1 MERFDDSLGFLM
13 TRTARS
19 MKRALDMRLAEH
31 SVTSTQ
37 YAVLYVLWEED
48 GLSLTDLGKR
58 LYFDGP
64 TITGIVDRMERDN
77 LVERRRNDVDR
88 RVIKIYLTKRGK
100 NLKDTLLPLGPEVNK
115 VATVDFTREEKS
127 QLKWL
132 LLKVW
137 RSMEQ

>member
-19 MKRALDMRLAEH
+19 MKRALDMRLAQH
-31 SVTSTQ
+31 GVTSTQ
-37 YAVLYVLWEED
+37 YAVLFVLWEED

-77 LVERRRNDVDR
+77 LVERRRDNTDR
-88 RVIKIYLTKRGK
+88 RVIKVHLTKMGK
-100 NLKDTLLPLGPEVNK
+100 NLRDTLLPLGPEVNR
-115 VATVDFTREEKS
+115 VATADFTREEKS

-137 RSMEQ
+137 RNVAQ